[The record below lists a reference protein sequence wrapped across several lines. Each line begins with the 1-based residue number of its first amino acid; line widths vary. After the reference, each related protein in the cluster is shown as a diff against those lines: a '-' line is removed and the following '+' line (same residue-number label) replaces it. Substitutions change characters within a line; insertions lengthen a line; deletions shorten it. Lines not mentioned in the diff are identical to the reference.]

1 MNQQAAVPLHTANL
15 NDENTVIDGT
25 PGDDKRGTSDD
36 ENTEGQPKRQTQ
48 EAILKS
54 QGLTVLQAA
63 CYEAVKR
70 VETLASEREMINSKI
85 NAIREEMEAKGI
97 SKKAFNI
104 VLQIAKMNED
114 HLDGFDT
121 SYLVLRKAISLPV
134 QSDMFDIL

>member
-1 MNQQAAVPLHTANL
+1 MNQTAAVPLHKANL
-15 NDENTVIDGT
+15 DDENTIVDGT
-25 PGDDKRGTSDD
+25 PDDDKRGTSDD

-63 CYEAVKR
+63 CYDAVKR

-85 NAIREEMEAKGI
+85 NAIREEMESKGI
-97 SKKAFNI
+97 SKKAFGI

-134 QSDMFDIL
+134 QSDMFNI